1 MNQITCHITEKE
13 EGTRLDKVLQD
24 ASGLTRSEVQN
35 QMKEGRALLSSGKM
49 LRPNYHV
56 KAGDEISFSWEEKKE
71 LTLVPQDLP
80 LQILYED
87 EDMIVI
93 NKARGMVVHPG
104 FGNRSV

>member
-56 KAGDEISFSWEEKKE
+56 KAGDEISFSWKK
-71 LTLVPQDLP
+71 
-80 LQILYED
+80 
-87 EDMIVI
+87 
-93 NKARGMVVHPG
+93 K
-104 FGNRSV
+104 RSSRWCPRTCPFKFSMRMRI